1 MAYDVAQS
9 AYKPVFLTS
18 TINGEIIN
26 RSCEPGQNV
35 DLSNVLFV
43 LSDKLVGRV
52 DVDEVDIAKM
62 KKGLKAY
69 ITLDAYP
76 DKVNT
81 GMISK
86 ISREGQTISD
96 VVVYEI
102 LVEPDTV
109 PEEWASGMTANI
121 EFVTES
127 KDNIII
133 CPMSAIREEKGETYV
148 LVKKSSKESPSR
160 GNEINK
166 KQMEEPQKRI
176 VKKGIDD
183 GRFVEIIE
191 SLETDEKVVTEITEI
206 SNNKKNNSLF
216 GPGRRRN

>member
-1 MAYDVAQS
+1 
-9 AYKPVFLTS
+9 
-18 TINGEIIN
+18 
-26 RSCEPGQNV
+26 
-35 DLSNVLFV
+35 
-43 LSDKLVGRV
+43 
-52 DVDEVDIAKM
+52 
-62 KKGLKAY
+62 AY

-76 DKVNT
+76 DKANT
-81 GMISK
+81 GKISK

-102 LVEPDTV
+102 LVEPDAV

-121 EFVTES
+121 EFVTKS

-148 LVKKSSKESPSR
+148 LIKNNSKERPSR
-160 GNEINK
+160 GSNVKNGL
-166 KQMEEPQKRI
+166 MEEPEKRL

-191 SLETDEKVVTEITEI
+191 GLDIGEKVVTEITEI
-206 SNNKKNNSLF
+206 SNEKKNNSLF